1 MLWKAQAIIT
11 IISFHLAIHWN
22 SSFAVACYYWLIPH
36 LLVHNNFILQFLN
49 SLLLFHKVII
59 SFNFHAI
66 HSSINIWQSTNGV
79 CFVRVASSSKSDS
92 WQQLANKHTNYAY
105 LTFWAS
111 IQSIYFCIASSF
123 DMPTNSP
130 NQTTILPFKA
140 FQAFHFALSYPS
152 LQENPT
158 YSQREDSRGRNV
170 AISNSGLLG

>member
-79 CFVRVASSSKSDS
+79 CFVRVASSNKSDS

-130 NQTTILPFKA
+130 NQNNNSTLQGIPSIPIRSLLSITTRKSNIQSTRR
-140 FQAFHFALSYPS
+140 FQGQECCN
-152 LQENPT
+152 LQ
-158 YSQREDSRGRNV
+158 
-170 AISNSGLLG
+170 